1 MKLENISIARKL
13 WASTLVVLLV
23 MTAASLITQR
33 VASRA
38 MQHGVDELLHYEAG
52 VQRAMQWRGA
62 TETNTQRVVALALSQ
77 EPMVT
82 QTFAPLLK
90 AGIAGISELQKRIAA
105 EADTEADK
113 AMLAKIGERRSIV
126 LALTAKLDE
135 SRAAGADAAVRQ
147 KLVDGELMPAINAYL
162 GAIDEFVT
170 VQHRERDEALAATES
185 ARQRAAGAGLAAML
199 AVLAFSLLG
208 VALLVKSIARPL
220 AEASAV
226 AEAIAQGDLTQQL
239 HTTRGD
245 EIGRLMQAIG
255 QMSGKLRSLVG
266 EVRNGVESVST
277 ASVQIA
283 QGNHDLSARTE
294 QTASSLQQ
302 TAASMEEL
310 TGTVSQSADTARQAS
325 QLAASAAGAAARG
338 GEVVGQVVANMG
350 QITERSRKISDI
362 IGTIDGIAF
371 QTNILALNAAVEA
384 ARAGEQ
390 GRGFAV
396 VAGEVR
402 TLAQR
407 SSEAAREI
415 KALIGASVE
424 TVEAGAALA
433 AQSGEV
439 MTEIV
444 GSVRRVTDL
453 IGEIAAASNEQRDGI
468 GQVNVAVTQL
478 DQMTQQNAALVE
490 ESAAAAQSLR
500 DQAQRLQQVVAV
512 FNVGHAGAATPA
524 R

>member
-113 AMLAKIGERRSIV
+113 AMLAKIGERRSVV

-162 GAIDEFVT
+162 GAIDEFVA

-199 AVLAFSLLG
+199 AVLALSLLG

-338 GEVVGQVVANMG
+338 GEVVGQVG
-350 QITERSRKISDI
+350 TT
-362 IGTIDGIAF
+362 IGLVPVTF
-371 QTNILALNAAVEA
+371 
-384 ARAGEQ
+384 
-390 GRGFAV
+390 
-396 VAGEVR
+396 
-402 TLAQR
+402 
-407 SSEAAREI
+407 SS
-415 KALIGASVE
+415 K
-424 TVEAGAALA
+424 T
-433 AQSGEV
+433 
-439 MTEIV
+439 
-444 GSVRRVTDL
+444 
-453 IGEIAAASNEQRDGI
+453 
-468 GQVNVAVTQL
+468 
-478 DQMTQQNAALVE
+478 
-490 ESAAAAQSLR
+490 
-500 DQAQRLQQVVAV
+500 
-512 FNVGHAGAATPA
+512 
-524 R
+524 